1 MIVISDILAVERY
14 VAGLDV
20 VLFDLDDTLYSEKE
34 YVRSGF
40 HQVAALFPEISDA
53 EETLWSYFLLK
64 KPAIDCFL
72 EKEHL
77 SRHLKEKCMETYRRH
92 MPDIHLYPNVRD
104 MLIRLGRQYHLGLV
118 TDGRPEGQRAKIRAL
133 DIENLFE
140 HIIITDELGGSG
152 FRKPNPK
159 AFQLM
164 AERFSAEYSK
174 MCYVGDNIQKDVIG
188 VKSLGMRALLF
199 CNRDGLYFCDSR
211 N

>member
-14 VAGLDV
+14 VTGLDV

-40 HQVAALFPEISDA
+40 HQVSALFPEISDA

-64 KPAIDCFL
+64 QPAIDRFL

-77 SRHLKEKCMETYRRH
+77 SQQLKEKCVEAYRLQS
-92 MPDIHLYPNVRD
+92 PDIHMYPKVRD
-104 MLIRLGRQYHLGLV
+104 MLMRLKLKCHLGLV

-133 DIENLFE
+133 GLEDIFE
-140 HIIITDELGGSG
+140 HIIITDELGGSS

-159 AFQLM
+159 AFQMM
-164 AERFSAEYSK
+164 AEHFSVEYAK
-174 MCYVGDNIQKDVIG
+174 MCYVGDNMQKDVTG
-188 VKSLGMRALLF
+188 PESLGMVAILF
-199 CNRDGLYFCDSR
+199 RNNDGLYLI
-211 N
+211 